1 LDNETDAKVRGK
13 QDRRSRTKR
22 LIEKFD
28 YKKGSWKLIEIDDE
42 DFLLEGWRELDG
54 QMKIAYLNIIITQN
68 EIFTTGYNPRTLN

>member
-1 LDNETDAKVRGK
+1 
-13 QDRRSRTKR
+13 
-22 LIEKFD
+22 
-28 YKKGSWKLIEIDDE
+28 LIEIDDE